1 MNKSQFNKYV
11 RASLT
16 KRYKDSKIEDA
27 NELIEVFIESITNAL
42 EENDEIL
49 FVGFGRFTKT
59 HVKSRTG
66 RNPKTGAEITIPEYY
81 QPRFKA
87 GVNIKEACNKLLNSK
102 S

>member
-27 NELIEVFIESITNAL
+27 NAVIDVFFESITNAL

-49 FVGFGRFTKT
+49 FVGFGRFTKN
-59 HVKSRTG
+59 HVKSRIG
-66 RNPKTGAEITIPEYY
+66 RNPKTGAEITISEHY
-81 QPRFKA
+81 QPKFKA
-87 GVNIKEACNKLLNSK
+87 GINLKKACNKNPKLK
-102 S
+102 T